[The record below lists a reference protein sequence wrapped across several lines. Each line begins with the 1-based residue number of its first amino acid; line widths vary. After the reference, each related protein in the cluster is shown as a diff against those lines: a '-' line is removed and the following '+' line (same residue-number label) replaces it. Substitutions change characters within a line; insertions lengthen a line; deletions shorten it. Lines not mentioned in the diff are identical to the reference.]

1 MTAEQ
6 APPTSSVAKAVG
18 YSTLFDSLA
27 QKYKIL
33 FFILLTRFGN
43 KFIMKKLNFVLIFL
57 AIIFLVIYIWS
68 TVPVDSGTGISNRFD
83 WPDEVANYF
92 WSVNYAS
99 TGQLVVAEP
108 LNQIAQNQIH
118 PRSFNVR
125 ADGALVPGSFLGL
138 ILLFGTLAKIFST
151 NAIIYFTPVLSILAV
166 LAFYH
171 IIKHFFDRRVG
182 LIAAVLMFFHPAWWY
197 YSVTS
202 MLPNVA
208 FVSFLIFSIFFL
220 LKNERIKSYNL
231 LLSAF
236 FGGLAISI
244 RPSEIIW
251 VAVIYLTLL
260 FYLKQKLNYKKI
272 IIFGVLAV
280 IVVLPSL
287 SQQYAIYGNYLTSG
301 YSQLA
306 ESTQAACTSCSLVK
320 SIISPFGFHPSL
332 IAKNFWL
339 HFVSRMW
346 WLSLLAL
353 LGFVAYISSP
363 KVQSSKSFGFM
374 LMSMF
379 VFAWLAIYYG
389 SWLFSDQLTV
399 HLNTLG
405 LSYVRYWLP
414 LYLMSLPFIAIGL
427 LWLSGFLKN
436 RWRNIILVLML
447 IILFNASVNLVLSQK
462 PDSILPVKNRISTY
476 KQNASTVNMLTEVN
490 SVIITVR
497 KDKLFFPDRKVIHT
511 FEALTLNKDLQ
522 NILPGLIE
530 AAPVYYYALGPEP
543 ALEFENG
550 ITLEL
555 VQSVGQEILYKVK

>member
-1 MTAEQ
+1 MLKK
-6 APPTSSVAKAVG
+6 P
-18 YSTLFDSLA
+18 
-27 QKYKIL
+27 
-33 FFILLTRFGN
+33 FFILIILA
-43 KFIMKKLNFVLIFL
+43 VIF
-57 AIIFLVIYIWS
+57 AIIYLWS
-68 TVPVDSGTGISNRFD
+68 TVPVNSGTNIGHRFD

-92 WSVNYAS
+92 WSVNYAT

-108 LNQIAQNQIH
+108 LNQIAQNQIY

-138 ILLFGTLAKIFST
+138 ILIFGTLAKIFST
-151 NAIIYFTPVLSILAV
+151 KAIIYFTPILSILAV
-166 LAFYH
+166 VAFYH

-182 LIAAVLMFFHPAWWY
+182 LLVAVLMFFHPAWWY
-197 YSVTS
+197 YSVTT

-220 LKNERIKSYNL
+220 LKDKQIRSYYL
-231 LLSAF
+231 FPAAF

-251 VAVIYLTLL
+251 VAVIYLILL
-260 FYLKQKLNYKKI
+260 FYLKQNLNLKKI
-272 IIFGVLAV
+272 IIFGVLFVVV
-280 IVVLPSL
+280 ILPSL
-287 SQQYAIYGNYLTSG
+287 SQQQGIYGNYLTSG
-301 YSQLA
+301 YNQLA
-306 ESTQAACTSCSLVK
+306 EDTQAACTSCSLVK
-320 SIISPFGFHPSL
+320 SIIAPFGFHPSL
-332 IAKNFWL
+332 VAKNFWL
-339 HFVSRMW
+339 HFVASMW

-374 LMSMF
+374 LTSMF
-379 VFAWLAIYYG
+379 VFAWLATYYG

-414 LYLMSLPFIAIGL
+414 LYLLSLPFIAMGL
-427 LWLSGFLKN
+427 LWLSGFLKD
-436 RWRNIILVLML
+436 RWRNIALVLML
-447 IILFNASVNLVLSQK
+447 IILFNASMNLVLSKK

-476 KQNASTVNMLTEVN
+476 KQNASTVNMLTEEN

-522 NILPGLIE
+522 NILPGLIK
-530 AAPVYYYALGPEP
+530 AVPVYYYALGPEP
-543 ALEFENG
+543 TLEFKNG
-550 ITLEL
+550 ITLEM
-555 VQSVGQEILYKVK
+555 VQSVGQEILYQVK